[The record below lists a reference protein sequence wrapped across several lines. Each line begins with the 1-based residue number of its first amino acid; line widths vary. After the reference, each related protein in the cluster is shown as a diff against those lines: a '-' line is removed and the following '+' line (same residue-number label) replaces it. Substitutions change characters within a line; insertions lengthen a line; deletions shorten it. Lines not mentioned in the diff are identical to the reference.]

1 MSLPHYFAPFCN
13 FNFVR
18 SLLALPLPLPCYY
31 ILSMSDVVSTQC
43 AVVDTLT
50 LLHVCMCCY
59 QQVQE
64 SESML
69 QRKTLGRH
77 RDEYTLDD
85 SEKRAVKRPKLM
97 GTNQLQTESTKTP
110 NRNKVGLVNE
120 CGTINIYGPFPFV
133 WVSTVYLRV
142 YLMLFD
148 STCRSLHSTSTWEL
162 NLTVNMI
169 WWHGMLLPQ
178 SALSIHFPMWL
189 KKRQVWKMTEMRK
202 RTWMLH
208 NHNR

>member
-1 MSLPHYFAPFCN
+1 MVEF
-13 FNFVR
+13 
-18 SLLALPLPLPCYY
+18 
-31 ILSMSDVVSTQC
+31 
-43 AVVDTLT
+43 LT
-50 LLHVCMCCY
+50 LCY

-120 CGTINIYGPFPFV
+120 CKTIKFTYID
-133 WVSTVYLRV
+133 
-142 YLMLFD
+142 LF
-148 STCRSLHSTSTWEL
+148 H
-162 NLTVNMI
+162 
-169 WWHGMLLPQ
+169 
-178 SALSIHFPMWL
+178 LS
-189 KKRQVWKMTEMRK
+189 
-202 RTWMLH
+202 
-208 NHNR
+208 